1 MEIDKDKIIS
11 QEETNEEALM
21 DKATDRAE
29 AEMERIRKETRE
41 DVSEG
46 LQEQKID

>member
-29 AEMERIRKETRE
+29 AEMERIRKEARE